1 MAPPRGVQQ
10 ESQQVTTD
18 GETEAQKVV
27 GPVRHAVRHGVEKQA
42 CLRSCSRAGHSG
54 SAPWPSHPFTPLG
67 MQSLWAELSRP
78 ITLFAWPRDG
88 GCLQDPR
95 TLYAHCTSRGWRTR
109 LRGLDCGVGRGGAAC
124 AQGLGFP
131 ALLRLLAKPPVRI
144 GVGFRGP
151 GAPLKS
157 GDAIPRIPGHP
168 REPPGVWVTPFPS
181 ETLPGRSRP
190 G

>member
-109 LRGLDCGVGRGGAAC
+109 LRGLDCGVGAGAGQRVPRVSGSQPCSGSWQSPQC
-124 AQGLGFP
+124 ASVWVSEGLG
-131 ALLRLLAKPPVRI
+131 
-144 GVGFRGP
+144 
-151 GAPLKS
+151 PL
-157 GDAIPRIPGHP
+157 
-168 REPPGVWVTPFPS
+168 
-181 ETLPGRSRP
+181 
-190 G
+190 